1 MIVIFDI
8 DGTIADI
15 GHRLH
20 HIQQKPKNW
29 KAFDTASDLDTVIE
43 PTRKI
48 YNAFVQEGHK
58 ILFVTG
64 RNERM
69 REQTEGWLNLN
80 GFNSYDALY
89 MRGKTDFRQDD
100 IVKREVLGR
109 IVERYGEKPAMV
121 FEDRKR
127 VIRMWRDAGIFTIDV
142 NQYEEEF

>member
-1 MIVIFDI
+1 MTLPLIWM
-8 DGTIADI
+8 
-15 GHRLH
+15 L
-20 HIQQKPKNW
+20 
-29 KAFDTASDLDTVIE
+29 VIE
-43 PTRKI
+43 PTREI
-48 YNAFVQEGHK
+48 YNALVQEGHK

-69 REQTEGWLNLN
+69 RSRTVGWFNLY

-100 IVKREVLGR
+100 IVKREVLDK

-142 NQYEEEF
+142 NQSEEEF